1 MMQNLASKPKA
12 NWRKA
17 TDDVITSGF
26 LYFIK
31 NAFI

>member
-1 MMQNLASKPKA
+1 MMQNLASKPKISCK
-12 NWRKA
+12 KA

-31 NAFI
+31 NGFI